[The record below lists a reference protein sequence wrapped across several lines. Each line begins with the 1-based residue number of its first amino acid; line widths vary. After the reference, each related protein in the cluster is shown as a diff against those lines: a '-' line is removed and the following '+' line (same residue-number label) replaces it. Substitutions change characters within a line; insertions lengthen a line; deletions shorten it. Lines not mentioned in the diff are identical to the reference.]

1 MPCRSDAGVRSVIG
15 MVEHTSVPPFAL
27 REPSRDRVPVLRPLS
42 RACAGDVVV
51 VRRLDGSAET
61 NQRLREM
68 GFGEQQRVRVI
79 SLQSHVLC
87 QVCNARL
94 GLSARLADVIW
105 VEPAGGMSFPS

>member
-1 MPCRSDAGVRSVIG
+1 MVRDASLPTVSAGNG
-15 MVEHTSVPPFAL
+15 
-27 REPSRDRVPVLRPLS
+27 PVSGSAGSATWRPLS
-42 RACAGDVVV
+42 RVAAGGVFV
-51 VRRLDGSAET
+51 VRRLDGTAET

-94 GLSARLADVIW
+94 GVSARLADVIL
-105 VEPAGGMSFPS
+105 VEPLGMSGVGMSLPA